1 MSSKSTSALSMLASS
16 TLGMAALGLGIT
28 LGTLDAICHR
38 NRLQSVSETE
48 RAVVTAIISSETSVL
63 PPSVADAIQDN
74 ALLNEVTETIND
86 SRNQIIEFENELR
99 IETKAEGRD
108 LISRELERERNQLVE
123 QQNMLVDVSLEI
135 CRQPENQKALVPYED
150 RLKVWVAETD
160 KRFAQLEDE
169 LRATAEEA
177 RRAAAGADRAE
188 KLASSAVVIAT
199 SAEEKANSAE
209 TKAGRAEDTAGRAE
223 EKANS
228 AVDMSTS
235 AETKAGRAEDT
246 AGRAEDTAGR
256 AEETASC
263 ADEKATSAL
272 DKASTNANSI
282 SDIQKQ
288 LEEGDAAN
296 LPKLDEIHARLQ
308 EKMEAQNLLLVLT
321 NKKINM
327 GHVQYKHESE
337 AAIGLHEISISSH
350 VEASK
355 QCKARIDA
363 AQMIFNA
370 ALISADDTKNTA
382 CNAANEHQKLEDI
395 KLKNSNTKMEKTI
408 DVSQDQLK
416 NQLYIIGQEET
427 SVNIVITNLQE
438 TWESIRDR
446 AINAAPESERA
457 TLRLKFPVNLKDLT

>member
-74 ALLNEVTETIND
+74 ELLNNVTETIND
-86 SRNQIIEFENELR
+86 SRDQIIEFENELR
-99 IETKAEGRD
+99 NGTNAEGRD

-135 CRQPENQKALVPYED
+135 CREPENQKALVPYED

-246 AGRAEDTAGR
+246 AGRAE
-256 AEETASC
+256 
-263 ADEKATSAL
+263 EKATSAL

-296 LPKLDEIHARLQ
+296 LPKLDEIHILLQ
-308 EKMEAQNLLLVLT
+308 EKMEAQNLLLLLT
-321 NKKINM
+321 NKKMNM
-327 GHVQYKHESE
+327 AHVQNKHESE

-350 VEASK
+350 AEALK
-355 QCKARIDA
+355 QCKASIDA

-457 TLRLKFPVNLKDLT
+457 TLRLKFLVNLSE

>member
-246 AGRAEDTAGR
+246 AGRAE
-256 AEETASC
+256 
-263 ADEKATSAL
+263 EKATSAL

>member
-1 MSSKSTSALSMLASS
+1 MSKSTSALSMLASG

-63 PPSVADAIQDN
+63 PPSVVDAIQEN
-74 ALLNEVTETIND
+74 ELLNEVTETIND
-86 SRNQIIEFENELR
+86 SRNQIIESENELR

-108 LISRELERERNQLVE
+108 QISRELERERNQLVE

-135 CRQPENQKALVPYED
+135 CREPENQKALVPYED

-235 AETKAGRAEDT
+235 AEMKAGRAEDT
-246 AGRAEDTAGR
+246 AGRAE
-256 AEETASC
+256 
-263 ADEKATSAL
+263 EKATSAL

-296 LPKLDEIHARLQ
+296 LPKLDEIHILLQ
-308 EKMEAQNLLLVLT
+308 EKMEAQNLLLLLT
-321 NKKINM
+321 NKKMNM
-327 GHVQYKHESE
+327 AHVQNKHESE

-457 TLRLKFPVNLKDLT
+457 TLRLKFLVNLSE

>member
-74 ALLNEVTETIND
+74 ELLNNVTETIND
-86 SRNQIIEFENELR
+86 SRDQIIEFENELR
-99 IETKAEGRD
+99 NGTNAEGRD

-246 AGRAEDTAGR
+246 AGRAE
-256 AEETASC
+256 
-263 ADEKATSAL
+263 EKATSAL

-296 LPKLDEIHARLQ
+296 LPKLDEIHILLQ
-308 EKMEAQNLLLVLT
+308 EKMEAQNLLLALT
-321 NKKINM
+321 NKKMNM
-327 GHVQYKHESE
+327 AHVQNKHESE

-350 VEASK
+350 AEALK
-355 QCKARIDA
+355 QCKASIDA

-457 TLRLKFPVNLKDLT
+457 TLRLKFLVNLSDLT

>member
-1 MSSKSTSALSMLASS
+1 MSSKSTSALSMLASG

-63 PPSVADAIQDN
+63 PPSVVDAIQEN
-74 ALLNEVTETIND
+74 ELLNEVTETIND

-135 CRQPENQKALVPYED
+135 CREPENQKALVPYED

-235 AETKAGRAEDT
+235 AEMKAGRAEDT
-246 AGRAEDTAGR
+246 AGRAE
-256 AEETASC
+256 
-263 ADEKATSAL
+263 EKATSAL

-296 LPKLDEIHARLQ
+296 LPKLDEIHILLQ
-308 EKMEAQNLLLVLT
+308 EKMEAQNLLLALT
-321 NKKINM
+321 NKKMNM
-327 GHVQYKHESE
+327 AHVQNKHESE

-350 VEASK
+350 AEALK
-355 QCKARIDA
+355 QCKASIDA

-457 TLRLKFPVNLKDLT
+457 TLRLKFLVNLSDLT